1 MSNDVRLKNNMNPK
15 MKTNPTINRSNEKPN
30 ENGIKVIFTISK
42 PVIAEILGT
51 AAIMFPSL
59 LAYLLRPKPPK
70 FIFMPPLY
78 EGYEGVEFVA
88 EPLSHPEFKEAAEQ
102 IVFAAGDKVRL
113 CMSKVNFLLDQNKFA
128 SFNFNDIYTVYSAI
142 ECGDG
147 FTLQLSGNLPQNV
160 TAESFH
166 SKFFTKV

>member
-1 MSNDVRLKNNMNPK
+1 MNPK
-15 MKTNPTINRSNEKPN
+15 MKPNPTNIRSNEKPN
-30 ENGIKVIFTISK
+30 ENGIKFTFTISK

-59 LAYLLRPKPPK
+59 LAYLLRPKPPE

-102 IVFAAGDKVRL
+102 IVFAAGDKVSLSKTRL
-113 CMSKVNFLLDQNKFA
+113 NFDSNEDTTRLAKYFKLDEV
-128 SFNFNDIYTVYSAI
+128 YEVYSAI
-142 ECGDG
+142 ECGNG
-147 FTLQLSGNLPQNV
+147 FILKLGGV
-160 TAESFH
+160 AESVH
-166 SKFFTKV
+166 SKFFTKVD